1 MASIHDHLDRMV
13 AAHVASS
20 PVRAAGTGATEPAAP
35 YAGAVYAAMVGSA
48 VGVTVGYWGSSPMTA
63 PPNAVIGAVVGGT
76 LGFLASRLV
85 TK

>member
-13 AAHVASS
+13 AAHVASG
-20 PVRAAGTGATEPAAP
+20 PVRATGTGATEPANQAP
-35 YAGAVYAAMVGSA
+35 YAGAVYAMVGSA
-48 VGVTVGYWGSSPMTA
+48 VGVTVGYWGSSPINA

-85 TK
+85 